1 MPPIQVYLDSSD
13 YSVLSDPKKA
23 ADAEVQDTL
32 AYLRDATRSGL
43 IEVRHSIIHITEAC
57 HRDASSKPLA
67 AARARLIAELSGS
80 KVMCHFTDI
89 VAGEVVAALRAVRS
103 GSAALDDSG
112 RWFPRMPK
120 LGREIRQA
128 VEEGMQ
134 EGASSVGYN
143 RKSRRT
149 AQSLLGS
156 RERPGRARKDSFAD
170 RHALSALCE
179 RYGMSERFV
188 RERLLARLAD
198 ARTSD
203 ADLAAL
209 VEQELFEPERFI
221 AHYLDRLEKDRRVR
235 DAVRSLGQR
244 MIDGVENLRAA
255 LNRLQ
260 QATPAATVMPIAE
273 ARAHVRR
280 ALTGFRRAMVE
291 AAVRAHSGDVD
302 VDEVFAQY
310 AEFPRDRFPGVDA
323 LALFVE
329 DWLLATG
336 GGAKHSREPLRS
348 DAGDLL
354 HAFYVPYVDVWRGDR
369 HTSNVARPI
378 AARHGTVVA
387 ASLRDLRS
395 SIDRARGRL
404 RQAQ

>member
-23 ADAEVQDTL
+23 ADAGVQDTL
-32 AYLRDATRSGL
+32 AYLRDAVGSGL
-43 IEVRHSIIHITEAC
+43 IEVRYSIIHITEAC

-80 KVMCHFTDI
+80 KVVRHFTD
-89 VAGEVVAALRAVRS
+89 VVATEAVAAGRAVRS
-103 GSAALDDSG
+103 GSPALDDSG

-120 LGREIRQA
+120 LGREIRQS
-128 VEEGMQ
+128 VEEGMH
-134 EGASSVGYN
+134 EGASSVAFN
-143 RKSRRT
+143 RKSRRA
-149 AQSLLGS
+149 AQRLLGS
-156 RERPGRARKDSFAD
+156 RQRPGRVRAEALAD
-170 RHALSALCE
+170 RAALNALCE
-179 RYGMSERFV
+179 RFGMSERFA
-188 RERLLARLAD
+188 REQLLVRLAD

-203 ADLAAL
+203 AQLAAL

-221 AHYLDRLEKDRRVR
+221 AHYLDRLERDRRIR

-244 MIDGVENLRAA
+244 MIDGVQDLRAA
-255 LNRLQ
+255 LNRLR
-260 QATPAATVMPIAE
+260 QALPAAEVMSFSE
-273 ARAHVRR
+273 VRTQVR
-280 ALTGFRRAMVE
+280 GALVGFRRAMVE
-291 AAVRAHSGDVD
+291 AAVRGHSGDVD

-369 HTSNVARPI
+369 HASNVARPI

-387 ASLRDLRS
+387 ASLGDLRS
-395 SIDRARGRL
+395 SIDRARGRP